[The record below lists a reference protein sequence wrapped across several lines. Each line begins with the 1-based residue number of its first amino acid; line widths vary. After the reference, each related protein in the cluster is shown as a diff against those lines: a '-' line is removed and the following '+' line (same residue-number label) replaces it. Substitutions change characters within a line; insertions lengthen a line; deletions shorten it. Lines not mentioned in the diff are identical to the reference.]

1 MISYMYVCSQY
12 SFFSSDDLFSSFLV
26 ECINKYDYEDE
37 EKVSRSEFALDT
49 SAESKFSSDMS
60 DGFNP
65 VAESKLSSSD
75 FKAQSKYDF
84 EDNFGESMYK
94 MFGDTDDGSAEEK
107 YDVDSKKE
115 DEVDYKAWNQSV
127 VEKNR

>member
-1 MISYMYVCSQY
+1 MCVHSIH
-12 SFFSSDDLFSSFLV
+12 FFSSDYLFSSFLV

-49 SAESKFSSDMS
+49 SAESKFSSDIS